1 MKFFKQTKE
10 TKRKISFFMAL
21 AMVISLLP
29 ASPVVKAGS
38 TNTASNDSKIYVN
51 VETEAGKYVEY
62 VETVTGGATKE
73 NEATTASVIVVPK
86 DNSVTFTDVKAEVEQ
101 NVTSAKAVTL
111 GSIAIKKG
119 EVTTSASVVVRKKN
133 GGSGD
138 ATAVS
143 PSNLD
148 EGVIAKASLVATGQS
163 ITGDSKNISGAVIS
177 IDGIAAD
184 NDIEVAIVLDNGEEV
199 TNPSEDKTAT
209 VTFDDKKMTDATF
222 KVEQDG
228 KVIASSD
235 NKTAKVLKSSIIY
248 LSIIP
253 GKDKEFKELPTI
265 IGAGVTIIKEGYK
278 TGGVYEFTLQL
289 GVAEQAKVSIN
300 AAATDIV
307 PSVKEYT
314 VDYSSTILN
323 ADIEVTLSGKNFETG
338 SKVKAADTLDIIISP
353 KSGYYFDSANLP
365 NVTLAG
371 KTATLDVTGVAGNDY
386 KASVSQFTA
395 DTKIKIS
402 GIVKKADVVNE
413 TKPEDN
419 VGAATLDTES
429 IQVIKTDL
437 TGAFE
442 NNSGITAASKAAV
455 EAALK
460 DKGTV
465 GVSLSVTTA
474 GINKADEEKG
484 KNAIDSKDEDAKKRA
499 VALNISLTAICKDK
513 DGKEVARVEVNE
525 LTKEVKISI
534 KATGIFGEKFSE
546 TPDVN
551 CTRNYFVINVHDGKT
566 EKIECKLVK
575 GNIEFTSKQF
585 STYVFS
591 YEDVKTSA
599 TPTPTSGKNPPSVF
613 GGGGGASTPTP
624 TPSASGTPAPSA
636 SATPGVSATPVP
648 SATVAP
654 SGSPSDTATPAPSG
668 SSKPDATKAPNDNN
682 NNAVKIKVGKKVT
695 VNSSKYK
702 VTSVSGTRAVQFTS
716 GKKNVKNI
724 VIPATVKISGKNYK
738 VTSIAKNAF
747 KNNKKLK
754 KVTIGANVNK
764 IGKAAFKGCKNLKS
778 IVIKTKKLTA
788 KKVGAN
794 AFKGINKKATF
805 KVPKNKV
812 KAYKKIVKAK
822 GAAKTVKVKK

>member
-29 ASPVVKAGS
+29 ASPVVKA
-38 TNTASNDSKIYVN
+38 ASNDTSNIYVN
-51 VETEAGKYVEY
+51 IDDASKTYVKLDK
-62 VETVTGGATKE
+62 VVTGGATGDK
-73 NEATTASVIVVPK
+73 EATTASVIVVPK
-86 DNSVTFTDVKAEVEQ
+86 DNSVTFTNVKSEGAQ
-101 NVTSAKAVTL
+101 DVTSAKAVTL

-119 EVTTSASVVVRKKN
+119 EATTSASVVVRKKTD
-133 GGSGD
+133 GSGKAD
-138 ATAVS
+138 ASVS
-143 PSNLD
+143 PSALGN
-148 EGVIAKASLVATGQS
+148 VIANASLVATGS
-163 ITGDSKNISGAVIS
+163 GIANSSDCVTGAVIS
-177 IDGIAAD
+177 INGIAAN

-199 TNPSEDKTAT
+199 TNPGEDKTAT

-235 NKTAKVLKSSIIY
+235 NKTAKVLKSSIIS

-253 GKDKEFKELPTI
+253 GKDKEFKELPKI

-289 GVAEQAKVSIN
+289 GVAEQATVSIN
-300 AAATDIV
+300 AVATDIV

-314 VDYSSTILN
+314 VDYSSTIVN
-323 ADIEVTLSGKNFETG
+323 ADIKVTLSGKNFETG
-338 SKVKAADTLDIIISP
+338 SKVKADDTLDIIISP

-365 NVTLAG
+365 NVALAG
-371 KTATLDVTGVAGNDY
+371 KTATLDVTGVVENDY

-402 GIVKKADVVNE
+402 GTVKKADVVNE
-413 TKPEDN
+413 TKPGDN

-429 IQVIKTDL
+429 IQAIKTDL

-442 NNSGITAASKAAV
+442 KDSGITAASKAAV
-455 EAALK
+455 EAALENN
-460 DKGTV
+460 GTV

-474 GINKADEEKG
+474 GINKTDEEKG
-484 KNAIDSKDEDAKKRA
+484 KDAIDSKDKDAKKRA

-513 DGKEVARVEVNE
+513 DGKEVARVEVND

-534 KATGIFGEKFSE
+534 KATGIFGDDFSE
-546 TPDVN
+546 TPAAN
-551 CTRNYFVINVHDGKT
+551 YTRNYFVIKVHNGKT
-566 EKIECKLVK
+566 EKIACKLVK

-585 STYVFS
+585 STYVFY
-591 YEDVKTSA
+591 YEDVKTTA
-599 TPTPTSGKNPPSVF
+599 TPTPTPGKNPPSVF
-613 GGGGGASTPTP
+613 GGGGSASTPTP
-624 TPSASGTPAPSA
+624 SPSATPDASATPAPSA
-636 SATPGVSATPVP
+636 SAVP
-648 SATVAP
+648 SAEPGTSAEP
-654 SGSPSDTATPAPSG
+654 GISAKPGTSASPSETAKPGT
-668 SSKPDATKAPNDNN
+668 SSKPDVTKTPD
-682 NNAVKIKVGKKVT
+682 VKIKVGKKVT

>member
-51 VETEAGKYVEY
+51 VETEAGKYVKY

-73 NEATTASVIVVPK
+73 NEATTASVIVAPK

-163 ITGDSKNISGAVIS
+163 ITGASKNISGAVIS

-199 TNPSEDKTAT
+199 TTPSEKVK
-209 VTFDDKKMTDATF
+209 VTFENKITGARFEAKEKDDKN
-222 KVEQDG
+222 
-228 KVIASSD
+228 IALASP
-235 NKTAKVLKSSIIY
+235 KELTVAKNSIIS

-253 GKDKEFKELPTI
+253 ETNKEFKSAPTVTAEKATVGKVTSDNKNGIYTTTITIGEKDVNVI
-265 IGAGVTIIKEGYK
+265 INGNVVDK
-278 TGGVYEFTLQL
+278 VNQ
-289 GVAEQAKVSIN
+289 AE
-300 AAATDIV
+300 
-307 PSVKEYT
+307 EYT

-323 ADIEVTLSGKNFETG
+323 ADIKVTLSGKNFETG
-338 SKVKAADTLDIIISP
+338 SKVKADDTLDIIISP

-365 NVTLAG
+365 TVTLAD

-386 KASVSQFTA
+386 KASVSQFIA
-395 DTKIKIS
+395 NTKIKIS
-402 GIVKKADVVNE
+402 GIVRKADVVNE

-429 IQVIKTDL
+429 IQAIKTDL

-442 NNSGITAASKAAV
+442 KDSGITAASKAAV
-455 EAALK
+455 NAALE
-460 DKGTV
+460 DNGTI
-465 GVSLSVTTA
+465 GVSLSVTDA
-474 GINKADEEKG
+474 GISETDEEKG
-484 KNAIDSKDEDAKKRA
+484 KNAIDSKDKDAKKRA

-534 KATGIFGEKFSE
+534 KATGIFGEDFSE
-546 TPDVN
+546 TPAAN
-551 CTRNYFVINVHDGKT
+551 YTRNYFVIKVHNGKT
-566 EKIECKLVK
+566 EKIACKLVK

-585 STYVFS
+585 STYVFY
-591 YEDVKTSA
+591 YEDVKTTA
-599 TPTPTSGKNPPSVF
+599 TPTATPGKNPLSVF
-613 GGGGGASTPTP
+613 GGGGSASTPTP
-624 TPSASGTPAPSA
+624 SPSATPDASATPAPSA
-636 SATPGVSATPVP
+636 SAVP
-648 SATVAP
+648 SAEPGTSAEP
-654 SGSPSDTATPAPSG
+654 GISAKPGTSASPSETAKPGT
-668 SSKPDATKAPNDNN
+668 SSKPDVTKTPD
-682 NNAVKIKVGKKVT
+682 VKIKVGKKVT